1 MKSNKNLILLGMTGS
16 GKSTIGSLLSKQLKL
31 KFIDVDSII
40 EKETNMTIKE
50 IFKIKGEGFFR
61 EIEEKMTLKILESSN
76 NIISLGGGSFINE
89 KIRGEILVN
98 NISFWLNW
106 SNKVLINR
114 IKGSNKRPVTS
125 NLENNEIINLINK
138 RTKIYSKA
146 KFKINCNKLTKN
158 EIVKK
163 ILKIYEK
170 NRIIS

>member
-1 MKSNKNLILLGMTGS
+1 
-16 GKSTIGSLLSKQLKL
+16 
-31 KFIDVDSII
+31 
-40 EKETNMTIKE
+40 
-50 IFKIKGEGFFR
+50 
-61 EIEEKMTLKILESSN
+61 MTLKILESSN